1 MAADSNGEVLD
12 VAIVG
17 AGVSGVY
24 TGWRLLTDPP
34 AGRAVPTVEV
44 FEQSHRIGGRL
55 LSVEPPGI
63 PGVFCELGGMRY
75 MSSQA
80 LVRSLVED
88 KLKLETRPFVVAMP
102 ENLNYVRGQ
111 RFRNS
116 DLANH
121 VNVPFELS
129 WSERGVTVDT
139 VLASVLN
146 QRSPCVTKMQGAD
159 LRVLLAEF

>member
-1 MAADSNGEVLD
+1 MLD

-24 TGWRLLTDPP
+24 TGWRLLTDSPP
-34 AGRAVPTVEV
+34 GRAVPTVQV

-63 PGVFCELGGMRY
+63 PGVFCELCGMRY

-80 LVRSLVED
+80 LVRSLIEN
-88 KLKLETRPFVVAMP
+88 KLKLETRPFVVQMP

-116 DLANH
+116 VGISRATVCRRRQADEAFAVDWH
-121 VNVPFELS
+121 DAELS
-129 WSERGVTVDT
+129 ACHPRAER
-139 VLASVLN
+139 
-146 QRSPCVTKMQGAD
+146 QRVRGHTGRPVRGTRGP
-159 LRVLLAEF
+159 